1 MDSWDVHPTGN
12 TYFCK
17 HGTSFGT
24 QHENSFWAFC
34 GLAKTTT
41 WCGCLGRIS
50 PFDTVPSVHRY
61 LLFTVKHSGSYPANI
76 LKPPVLLC
84 IHRSEQRLYVYTTM
98 CVRHAQKVCCFTYI
112 KRCFIVTRTCQLWG
126 YWHCQTGCCLASGCW
141 SWTLVSFRFMST
153 NTCGLRDA
161 LLSLRDRSPLDFPC
175 FDPCL
180 MDCWLSFSTLSN
192 GQRQRSQRGFSLVF
206 QVMFVHLLRGC
217 DSDSYIYGK
226 SQFIVN
232 FPMKNGDF
240 P

>member
-141 SWTLVSFRFMST
+141 SWTPHLCFLGVWKWSETHWTPHLRLQLWPGRKEGRGRGGANHRKLSHKYFRLRSF
-153 NTCGLRDA
+153 
-161 LLSLRDRSPLDFPC
+161 
-175 FDPCL
+175 
-180 MDCWLSFSTLSN
+180 
-192 GQRQRSQRGFSLVF
+192 
-206 QVMFVHLLRGC
+206 
-217 DSDSYIYGK
+217 
-226 SQFIVN
+226 
-232 FPMKNGDF
+232 
-240 P
+240 